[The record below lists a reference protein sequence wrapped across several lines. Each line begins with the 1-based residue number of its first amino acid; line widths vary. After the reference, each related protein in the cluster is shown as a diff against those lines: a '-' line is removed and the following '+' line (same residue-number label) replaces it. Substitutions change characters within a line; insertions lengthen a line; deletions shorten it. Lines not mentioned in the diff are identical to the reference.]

1 MPCPYA
7 NLFGVPGQGVHATR
21 IFGIAFVD
29 LFLTLLLAILTA
41 WATKTSILS
50 NFIFWFIVG
59 ELLHYAAGTQ
69 TAFLTLIGI
78 NAECIY

>member
-21 IFGIAFVD
+21 ILGIAFVD
-29 LFLTLLLAILTA
+29 LFLTILLSLFTAYLTG
-41 WATKTSILS
+41 TSILS
-50 NFIFWFIVG
+50 NFLVWFVIG

-69 TAFLTLIGI
+69 TAFLSMVGI
-78 NAECIY
+78 HTECI